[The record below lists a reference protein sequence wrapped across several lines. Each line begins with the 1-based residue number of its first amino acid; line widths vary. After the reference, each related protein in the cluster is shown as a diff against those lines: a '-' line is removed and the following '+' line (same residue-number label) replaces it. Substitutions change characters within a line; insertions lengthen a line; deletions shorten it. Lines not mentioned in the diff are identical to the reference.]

1 MIGGRSSPK
10 AELATA
16 QAVFKAAKL
25 NFIVIS
31 PGE

>member
-1 MIGGRSSPK
+1 MSKETK

-25 NFIVIS
+25 IFILIAPV
-31 PGE
+31 